1 MVDLCR
7 HVTVRDSG
15 KPDGCI
21 HPVPSPSAQLSS
33 IAQKF
38 SVSEH
43 PALRFQ
49 QGSCI
54 SELKYRSLALQ
65 PADLFASLVGADR
78 IASANRDFYFRASS
92 ESIALLTAGYRYDGN
107 WVSSTGWTSTSKIKH

>member
-7 HVTVRDSG
+7 HVAVRDSG

-33 IAQKF
+33 FAHQL
-38 SVSEH
+38 SVSNI

-49 QGSCI
+49 QGNAI
-54 SELKYRSLALQ
+54 SELNHRSLALQ
-65 PADLFASLVGADR
+65 PVDLFASLVGADR

-107 WVSSTGWTSTSKIKH
+107 WVSSNGWTCTS

>member
-1 MVDLCR
+1 M
-7 HVTVRDSG
+7 
-15 KPDGCI
+15 
-21 HPVPSPSAQLSS
+21 SPSVTPGNPMAAYTQFLHHRRCLSS
-33 IAQKF
+33 ITQQL
-38 SVSEH
+38 SVSKH
-43 PALRFQ
+43 PALRFP

-78 IASANRDFYFRASS
+78 IPSANRDFYYRASS

-107 WVSSTGWTSTSKIKH
+107 RASSIDSPFTTYINY